1 MVVRTERLVALVVL
15 VVLAVAADAEL
26 AVEVLVQV
34 RAEVPVAEQLLRTWL
49 ARQLEEQ
56 QVVMQSLITK
66 QMPMEPARA
75 QRKDLTLA
83 RIWTPSG
90 ASVAKRK
97 KARMKPARWVQR
109 QKYDLIC
116 QITSQV
122 CYQHLLILST
132 MSGD

>member
-97 KARMKPARWVQR
+97 KARMKPAR
-109 QKYDLIC
+109 
-116 QITSQV
+116 
-122 CYQHLLILST
+122 
-132 MSGD
+132 